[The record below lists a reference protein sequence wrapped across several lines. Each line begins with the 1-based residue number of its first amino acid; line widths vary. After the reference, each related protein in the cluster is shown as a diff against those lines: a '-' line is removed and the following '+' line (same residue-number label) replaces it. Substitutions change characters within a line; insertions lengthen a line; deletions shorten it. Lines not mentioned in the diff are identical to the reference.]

1 MRFLSI
7 TLKNVRSFRSKTIE
21 FRDGL
26 NIVCGPNE
34 SGKSTIL
41 ESILYA
47 VAGEIEDVSSLRRW
61 KSEDTSIHL
70 RYKTDT
76 GETYTVSRTISPEMK
91 CRLENFI
98 ILEDPETILSTLR
111 NHFGSIQK
119 TVLESSAI
127 VRHNQM
133 EILRK
138 MDSREIVK
146 EQMRAALTGSETSTD
161 EVITMLQVRIDEY
174 QESLRDMDFK
184 IENFKA
190 NLIPYAGVDEAYES
204 LTSKIR
210 VYEKDVKTRQR
221 EREMHTKKLL
231 YNSTVKDVEEIQKR
245 LEEIEDI
252 ESYREAL
259 PLEKIKK
266 IEELENKRRRLED
279 GMESLISLIKEREE
293 ELVQIRKESDEK
305 GFFSW
310 FTSLFGKSKE
320 KKDRE
325 KRAFTIEEVLKGYRR
340 DFYELERKIEDMRIE
355 KNDYINQIPDYK
367 GKGVEYCCKV
377 DGEYQKRIE
386 ELLKGLTK
394 EELVQSL
401 LRKRED
407 ADRLRG
413 SIFTE
418 YPHLLDMDD
427 SDVTNERGNL
437 EEMIS
442 MLKQEKEDSEAKF
455 ESVEIRKHEKERIQR
470 ELRALEAQNLDIKTR
485 NEVDQ
490 VVLDTIN
497 EIYSELKDLFIPQLE
512 EKAGQIM
519 QRITKGKYMRILIG
533 REDLGIRVELPDQL
547 IDMKLLSQ
555 GTKDQLYFSLRI
567 GLSELLSGGRNLPL
581 LFDESFYTSDENR
594 LKETF
599 EVLEE
604 IALNTQVI
612 LFTHNEDFLKY
623 GNPIVLSE
631 QMTLSDSV
639 GLSTK

>member
-1 MRFLSI
+1 MKFLSI
-7 TLKNVRSFRSKTIE
+7 TLKNIRNFREKTIE
-21 FRDGL
+21 FKDGL

-41 ESILYA
+41 DSLLYA

-61 KSEDTSIHL
+61 KSEHTSIHL
-70 RYKTDT
+70 HYKTDT
-76 GETYTVSRTISPEMK
+76 GESYTISRTISPEMK

-98 ILEDPETILSTLR
+98 ILEDPEAILSTLR
-111 NHFGSIQK
+111 THFGSTQK
-119 TVLESSAI
+119 AVLESSAI

-138 MDSREIVK
+138 MDNKEIVK
-146 EQMRAALTGSETSTD
+146 EQMKAALTGSETSTD
-161 EVITMLQVRIDEY
+161 EVITMLRACIEEY
-174 QESLRDMDFK
+174 QESLRDMDYK
-184 IENFKA
+184 IENCKGR
-190 NLIPYAGVDEAYES
+190 LVPYAGVDEAYDN

-210 VYEKDVKTRQR
+210 VYQEDVKTRQR
-221 EREMHTKKLL
+221 EHEMHTKKLL
-231 YNSTVKDVEEIQKR
+231 YSNAVRDIEEIQKR

-259 PLEKIKK
+259 PLDKVEK
-266 IEELENKRRRLED
+266 IEELENERRKLED

-320 KKDRE
+320 KKDKE

-340 DFYELERKIEDMRIE
+340 DFYELERKIEDIRIE
-355 KNDYINQIPDYK
+355 KNDFINQIPDYK
-367 GKGVEYCCKV
+367 GMGVEYCHKV
-377 DGEYQKRIE
+377 NDEYQRKIS
-386 ELLKGLTK
+386 ELLKGFTK

-407 ADRLRG
+407 ADRLRA
-413 SIFTE
+413 SLFRE

-427 SDVTNERGNL
+427 ADVITERGTL
-437 EEMIS
+437 EKMIS
-442 MLKQEKEDSEAKF
+442 MLKHEMEDSDMKL
-455 ESVEIRKHEKERIQR
+455 ESVAIRKQEKERIQR
-470 ELRALEAQNLDIKTR
+470 ELKALEAQNLDIKTR

-497 EIYSELKDLFIPQLE
+497 EIYNELKNLFIPQLE
-512 EKAGQIM
+512 EKTGQIL
-519 QRITKGKYMRILIG
+519 QRITRGKYKRILIG
-533 REDLGIRVELPDQL
+533 REDLGIKVELPDQL

-581 LFDESFYTSDENR
+581 LFDESFYTSDEKR

-599 EVLEE
+599 AVLEE

-623 GNPIVLSE
+623 GNSIVLSE
-631 QMTLSDSV
+631 
-639 GLSTK
+639 

>member
-7 TLKNVRSFRSKTIE
+7 TLKNVRNFRDKTIE

-41 ESILYA
+41 DSLLYA
-47 VAGEIEDVSSLRRW
+47 VAGEIEDVLSLRRW

-70 RYKTDT
+70 RYKIDT
-76 GETYTVSRTISPEMK
+76 GETYTISRTISPEMK

-98 ILEDPETILSTLR
+98 ILEDPEAILSILK
-111 NHFGSIQK
+111 NHFGSTQK
-119 TVLESSAI
+119 VILESSAI

-146 EQMRAALTGSETSTD
+146 EQMKAALTGSETSTD
-161 EVITMLQVRIDEY
+161 EVILMLQARLDEY
-174 QESLRDMDFK
+174 QESLRDLDYR
-184 IENFKA
+184 IENCKG
-190 NLIPYAGVDEAYES
+190 NLVPYVGVDEVYES

-210 VYEKDVKTRQR
+210 VYREDVKTRQK
-221 EREMHTKKLL
+221 EHDMHTKKLL
-231 YNSTVKDVEEIQKR
+231 YSNTAGDIEEIQKR

-252 ESYREAL
+252 ESYRDAL
-259 PLEKIKK
+259 PLDKVKK
-266 IEELENKRRRLED
+266 IEELENERRRLED

-310 FTSLFGKSKE
+310 VTSLFSKSRE
-320 KKDRE
+320 KKDKE

-340 DFYELERKIEDMRIE
+340 DFYELERKIEDIRIE
-355 KNDYINQIPDYK
+355 KNDFINQIPNYK
-367 GKGVEYCCKV
+367 GMGLEYCHKV
-377 DGEYQKRIE
+377 NDEYQRRIE
-386 ELLKGLTK
+386 ELLKGSTK
-394 EELVQSL
+394 EELVRSL

-407 ADRLRG
+407 ADRLRA
-413 SIFTE
+413 SVFME

-427 SDVTNERGNL
+427 SDVITERGNL

-442 MLKQEKEDSEAKF
+442 MLKQEKEDSDMKL
-455 ESVEIRKHEKERIQR
+455 ESVTIRKQEKERIQR
-470 ELRALEAQNLDIKTR
+470 ELTALEAQNLEIKTR

-497 EIYSELKDLFIPQLE
+497 EIYGELKDLFIPQLE
-512 EKAGQIM
+512 EKAGKIL
-519 QRITKGKYMRILIG
+519 QRITRGKYKRILIG
-533 REDLGIRVELPDQL
+533 REDLGIKVELPDQL

-581 LFDESFYTSDENR
+581 LFDESFYTSDEKR

-599 EVLEE
+599 AILEE
-604 IALNTQVI
+604 IASNTQVI
-612 LFTHNEDFLKY
+612 LFTHKEDFLKY

-631 QMTLSDSV
+631 
-639 GLSTK
+639 